1 MREFQQQVEVKIP
14 QQQNTNEM
22 YQNKLM
28 NKNIP
33 EFFIK
38 KNNFDPIYIKPLS
51 VVENHKKV
59 LKVVKIKD
67 QVLIPNFKRVQM
79 QGQQKPEMLD

>member
-59 LKVVKIKD
+59 LKVVKLKD
-67 QVLIPNFKRVQM
+67 QVLIPNFKRFQM
-79 QGQQKPEMLD
+79 QGQQKPEM